1 MRLIE
6 IDNGRIGHYL
16 SDDTSKEAIDGFVA
30 KIGGRTWREITPNEA
45 AEIIAARTN
54 EKPVQQPLQANS
66 DADMID
72 ALGALKRD
80 HDALKET
87 VRQIIANTHLT
98 DVHKF

>member
-6 IDNGRIGHYL
+6 IDSGRIGHYL

-30 KIGGRTWREITPNEA
+30 RCGGRTWRDITPNEA
-45 AEIIAARTN
+45 AEIIAARPN
-54 EKPVQQPLQANS
+54 PLEANS
-66 DADMID
+66 DTSMID